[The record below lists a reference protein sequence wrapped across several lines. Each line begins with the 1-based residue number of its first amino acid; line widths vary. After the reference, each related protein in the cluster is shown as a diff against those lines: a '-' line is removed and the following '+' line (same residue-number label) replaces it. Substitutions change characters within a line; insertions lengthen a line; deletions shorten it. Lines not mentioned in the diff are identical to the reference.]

1 MRTASAPRRRKPIS
15 SPASAHRR
23 RARWRRSKRRRS
35 NAFETG
41 RQTGKTGA
49 MKRQLH
55 LNLFMHSR
63 GHHEAS
69 WRHPD
74 SSPLPLTDIRYSQDV
89 AQRAETALFDSI
101 FLADQL
107 ALGGDVTQAPRTWLE
122 PITALAALAVT
133 TSRVGLIATA
143 STTYTEPFNLA
154 RQFASI
160 DHISNGRVGW
170 NIVTSWLAAAADNY
184 GGAGQVSHADRYA
197 RGEEFMAVV
206 KELWD
211 SWAADAVIDDRAA
224 GVYARRDRITPIKHR
239 GDFYQ
244 VAGPLN
250 LPRCPQGRPVLVQ
263 AGSSDTGRRFAAR
276 HAEAVFTAH
285 MAKETAQ
292 EFYADLKRLAAA
304 EGRNPEHVL
313 ILPGLSPMMA
323 ATEAEAQRLAREVNE
338 LTDPEVGRKR
348 LSGRFGGHDF
358 SLLPIDRTL
367 AQGDFPDP
375 GSVQAARSRTEVII
389 NLVRRDKPTLRHLL
403 GYLAGARG
411 HFVTAGTPEQI
422 ADLIEDWFNDG
433 AADGF
438 NVMPPLLPL
447 QFEVFAAEVVPLL
460 QRRGLFR
467 TAYEGTTLRE
477 HYGLPQPASA
487 FDAAPA
493 RQAALQN

>member
-1 MRTASAPRRRKPIS
+1 
-15 SPASAHRR
+15 
-23 RARWRRSKRRRS
+23 
-35 NAFETG
+35 
-41 RQTGKTGA
+41 

-55 LNLFMHSR
+55 LNLFFHSR

-69 WRHPD
+69 WRHPAA
-74 SSPLPLTDIRYSQDV
+74 SPLALTDIRYYQDL
-89 AQRAETALFDSI
+89 AQRAEAALFDSI

-107 ALGGDVTQAPRTWLE
+107 ALGGDVAQAPRIWLE
-122 PITALAALAVT
+122 PLTVLAALAVS
-133 TSRVGLIATA
+133 TSHIGLIATA

-160 DHISNGRVGW
+160 DHISNGRTAW
-170 NIVTSWLAAAADNY
+170 NIVTSWLATAASNY
-184 GGAGQVSHADRYA
+184 GGDKQVSHADRYA
-197 RGEEFMAVV
+197 RGEEFMSVV
-206 KELWD
+206 KALWD
-211 SWAADAVIDDRAA
+211 SWAEDAVLDDRI
-224 GVYARRDRITPIKHR
+224 GGHYARPDRIRTINHR

-244 VAGPLN
+244 VTGPLN
-250 LPRCPQGRPVLVQ
+250 MPRCPQGRPVLVQ

-323 ATEAEAQRLAREVNE
+323 STEAEAQRLAREVNE

-348 LSGRFGGHDF
+348 LSNRFGGHDF
-358 SLLPIDRTL
+358 SHLPLDRPL
-367 AQGDFPDP
+367 SPEDFPDP
-375 GSVQAARSRTEVII
+375 GSVEAARSRTEVIL
-389 NLVRRDKPTLRHLL
+389 NLVRRDRPTLRQLL

-422 ADLIEDWFNDG
+422 ADLMEDWFMDG

-438 NVMPPLLPL
+438 NVMPPLLPAQL
-447 QFEVFAAEVVPLL
+447 DVFAAEVIPLL

-467 TAYEGTTLRE
+467 TEYAGTTLRE
-477 HYGLPQPASA
+477 HYRLPRPNSA
-487 FDAAPA
+487 FE
-493 RQAALQN
+493 